1 MDDTIQGPM
10 HDGIR
15 WRRGHWKGPAKQP
28 KPHRIPPDLKKPH
41 RYAPPLAYHPIL
53 QTLSSSGQAALH
65 STHTDRTLWSIVVTP
80 QRVWRSDPINIHTS
94 IRGKQAQCST
104 WRAHSCTQHEISSTD
119 RPRQTDSVYPR
130 QPSASRRSVCA
141 GVKSHDSSLTCF
153 FLLLNLIFNLSGVDS
168 EITPT
173 TITPHTYRYKRLNF
187 IGVRGNHPHRHPGP
201 AARDSDT
208 HVLIPYY
215 IIQSQHVSLAGFF

>member
-94 IRGKQAQCST
+94 IRGKHNAQHGEPTAALST
-104 WRAHSCTQHEISSTD
+104 RY
-119 RPRQTDSVYPR
+119 PRQTDPDR
-130 QPSASRRSVCA
+130 QILSTLDSHQASRRSVCA
-141 GVKSHDSSLTCF
+141 GVKSHDSSYLF
-153 FLLLNLIFNLSGVDS
+153 FLL
-168 EITPT
+168 
-173 TITPHTYRYKRLNF
+173 
-187 IGVRGNHPHRHPGP
+187 
-201 AARDSDT
+201 A
-208 HVLIPYY
+208 
-215 IIQSQHVSLAGFF
+215 

>member
-1 MDDTIQGPM
+1 MATGSLEGSGQT
-10 HDGIR
+10 
-15 WRRGHWKGPAKQP
+15 AKT
-28 KPHRIPPDLKKPH
+28 PPYPS
-41 RYAPPLAYHPIL
+41 RSQEAPPVSPPLAYHPIL
-53 QTLSSSGQAALH
+53 QTLSSASSGQAALH

-94 IRGKQAQCST
+94 IRGKHNAQHGEPTAALST
-104 WRAHSCTQHEISSTD
+104 RY
-119 RPRQTDSVYPR
+119 PRQTDPDR
-130 QPSASRRSVCA
+130 QILSTLD
-141 GVKSHDSSLTCF
+141 SHQHHAAACVQGSSHTTALLLVF

>member
-1 MDDTIQGPM
+1 MATGSLE
-10 HDGIR
+10 G
-15 WRRGHWKGPAKQP
+15 
-28 KPHRIPPDLKKPH
+28 
-41 RYAPPLAYHPIL
+41 
-53 QTLSSSGQAALH
+53 SGQTAKTPPYPSRSQEAPLVSPPSSISSHTANAVEQWTSCAAFDAH
-65 STHTDRTLWSIVVTP
+65 GSHAMVDCRHTAACVAVRSNQHTHEHKR
-80 QRVWRSDPINIHTS
+80 
-94 IRGKQAQCST
+94 QAQCST

>member
-94 IRGKQAQCST
+94 IRGKHNAQHGEPTAALST
-104 WRAHSCTQHEISSTD
+104 RY
-119 RPRQTDSVYPR
+119 PRQTDPDR
-130 QPSASRRSVCA
+130 QILSTLD
-141 GVKSHDSSLTCF
+141 SHQHHAAACVQGSSHTTALLLVF